1 MGHFFQ
7 MMVTPRIPNGMML
20 IPLPKYVVGWFTTFW
35 NTPSTDKVWKALRI
49 TDDFFGKRILKA
61 LQLPLVKLVFNK
73 PWGGVQKKMQFHP
86 KTRGGRNPAPVVD
99 GLSQFTIV

>member
-7 MMVTPRIPNGMML
+7 MVVTPRIPNGMML

-49 TDDFFGKRILKA
+49 TDDFFWEENFEGTAATSGEACI
-61 LQLPLVKLVFNK
+61 QQTMG
-73 PWGGVQKKMQFHP
+73 WCSKKD
-86 KTRGGRNPAPVVD
+86 AIS
-99 GLSQFTIV
+99 SQN